1 MTTHQLQCSKALNP
15 CTFKQIEYLRS
26 FDNVKF
32 DVHSTSQLL
41 KRLEMH
47 DASELIDLAKSNEE
61 ILITDKQQS

>member
-1 MTTHQLQCSKALNP
+1 MTTHQLQYSKATYP
-15 CTFKQIEYLRS
+15 CTYKQIKYLSS
-26 FDNVKF
+26 FDNVKI
-32 DVHSTSQLL
+32 DVCSTSQLL